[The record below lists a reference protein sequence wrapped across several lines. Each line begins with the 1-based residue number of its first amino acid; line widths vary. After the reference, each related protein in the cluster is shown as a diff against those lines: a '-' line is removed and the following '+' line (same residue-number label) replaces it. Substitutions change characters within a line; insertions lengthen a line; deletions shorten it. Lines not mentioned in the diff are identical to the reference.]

1 MTSAPAL
8 RIELRASP
16 SLLLALALIAS
27 LAVLSLLLA
36 DIPGSLRGT
45 GIGLIVVL
53 AAVAA
58 RRLLRPP
65 ISGFELSRDAAR
77 IWRGEDAEPAQ
88 LRHTRVS
95 GPLLMLRL
103 AWSDGP
109 RPHAVTLWLLPDNLD
124 EVQHRRLRMLLSA
137 HAHTR

>member
-8 RIELRASP
+8 RIDLHPSP
-16 SLLLALALIAS
+16 SLLLALTLIAS
-27 LAVLSLLLA
+27 LAVLALALA
-36 DIPGSLRGT
+36 DLTVLPRSV
-45 GIGLIVVL
+45 GIVLIVL
-53 AAVAA
+53 AAGLAA
-58 RRLLRPP
+58 RRLLRP
-65 ISGFELSRDAAR
+65 SLRSFELSRDVAR
-77 IWRGEDAEPAQ
+77 IWRGDDVEPAQ
-88 LRHTRVS
+88 LRHTRVF
-95 GPLLMLRL
+95 GPLLVLRL